1 MIEVCYACII
11 VLVAYIFSRYYLKPK
26 RKIETLTQE
35 FEQKGYRVFK
45 RPIIPFIGSTYYS
58 FLQNAKKGDSL
69 KDYKDFFTKYDVEL
83 SNLKDDVRINLMSPK
98 LIRELALAEQDYNF
112 EKAAIFRKAF

>member
-26 RKIETLTQE
+26 RKIETLAKE

-45 RPIIPFIGSTYYS
+45 RPIIPFIGSSYYS
-58 FLQNAKKGDSL
+58 LQQNAKKGDSM
-69 KDYKDFFTKYDVEL
+69 K
-83 SNLKDDVRINLMSPK
+83 
-98 LIRELALAEQDYNF
+98 
-112 EKAAIFRKAF
+112 